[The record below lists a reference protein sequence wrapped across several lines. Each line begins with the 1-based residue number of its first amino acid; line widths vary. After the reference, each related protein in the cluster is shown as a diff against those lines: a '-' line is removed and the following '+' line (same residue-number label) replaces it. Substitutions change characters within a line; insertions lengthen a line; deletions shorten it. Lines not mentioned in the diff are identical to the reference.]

1 MEIRGER
8 ECKDCGRRWSY
19 FETGEIECPD
29 CGSLRSVGTG
39 SRARHTDGHEDLEL
53 TDLVAEV
60 DERPLSELADEI
72 GERCRSYL
80 ATRGFIRGGQL
91 RALDDAY
98 LVAAELREAVD
109 LYSRLRDPT
118 DPETLYVVS
127 LLRAADT
134 GERPAADEVP
144 PRLREARG
152 LAAAAAVSEY
162 RSEIRTLYDDVE
174 PEAVTVLSTL
184 RDRAKRVQALDGDV
198 APAHADGL
206 VAAARELGRALITD
220 DESALAAARERL
232 VETDE

>member
-72 GERCRSYL
+72 GELYRSYL

-98 LVAAELREAVD
+98 LVGPNVLIYTKFVNVSDGGRGVVECRTRFGVD
-109 LYSRLRDPT
+109 AG
-118 DPETLYVVS
+118 
-127 LLRAADT
+127 RA
-134 GERPAADEVP
+134 RPAQP
-144 PRLREARG
+144 
-152 LAAAAAVSEY
+152 
-162 RSEIRTLYDDVE
+162 RSE
-174 PEAVTVLSTL
+174 LS
-184 RDRAKRVQALDGDV
+184 KSG
-198 APAHADGL
+198 
-206 VAAARELGRALITD
+206 
-220 DESALAAARERL
+220 SK
-232 VETDE
+232 